1 MEILRFAQDDVSQM
15 ATRIVILGSGFGGTY
30 TARHLRRLT
39 RSRSDVEVT
48 LISRDNYFLMTPLLF
63 EAGSGVLEPRHAV
76 NPLRPLLKGVR
87 FVKAV
92 VQNVDFDGK
101 VVNVKPSEAE
111 EFSVP
116 YDQLVIAL
124 GGKTNTSIV
133 PGSDQAMRFK
143 HLADAILMRNHVI
156 ELFEQADVEVD
167 PQRKRAQLTFVIV
180 GAGLV
185 GVELIGELD
194 EFLDNLVRSYPRI
207 NREEIHLEL
216 IEAGPKILPE
226 LEPELGEYAKNVFTK
241 RGINVRVNTPV
252 KQIEPTRVHLPDGTV
267 IDSNTIVV
275 ATGVAP
281 NPLLKVFSLTKDKKG
296 RIVTEPT
303 MRVKER
309 PEVWALGDAAS
320 IPDPDGK
327 PYPPLAQHAIR
338 EARVLAQNILA
349 TIDNKP
355 IEPFVY
361 KSLGTLASLG
371 HFKGVGRVLKFHV
384 KGFFAWWIWRSYY
397 LFQMPRWN
405 RRFRI
410 MVDWTVA
417 LFFKN
422 DIVKLELFGISRESE
437 LHEDTR
443 EAKKPVA

>member
-1 MEILRFAQDDVSQM
+1 M
-15 ATRIVILGSGFGGTY
+15 ADAKKRIVILGSGFGGTY

-39 RSRSDVEVT
+39 RHRNDVEVT
-48 LISRDNYFLMTPLLF
+48 LVSRDNYFLMTPLLF

-92 VQNVDFDGK
+92 VKGLDFEKK
-101 VVNVKPSEAE
+101 VVHT
-111 EFSVP
+111 EFSEDENHDIE
-116 YDQLVIAL
+116 YDHLVIAL
-124 GGKTNTSIV
+124 GGVTNTSIV
-133 PGSDQAMRFK
+133 PGSDNAMRFK
-143 HLADAILMRNHVI
+143 TLADAILLRNHVI
-156 ELFEQADVEVD
+156 ELFERADVEPD
-167 PQRKRAQLTFVIV
+167 PKRKQALLTFVIV

-194 EFLDNLVRSYPRI
+194 EFLDHLSESYPHI
-207 NREEIHLEL
+207 DREQIRLEL

-226 LEPELGEYAKNVFTK
+226 LEPELGEYAKNVYIK
-241 RGINVRVNTPV
+241 RGINVRVGTPV
-252 KQIEPTRVHLPDGTV
+252 KEIEPTRIHLPDGTT
-267 IDSNTIVV
+267 IDSHTIVV

-281 NPLLKVFSLTKDKKG
+281 NPLLKDIAVEKDKKG

-303 MRVKER
+303 MRVKDR
-309 PEVWALGDAAS
+309 PELWALGDSAS
-320 IPDPDGK
+320 IPDPQGK

-338 EARVLAQNILA
+338 EARVLAHNILA
-349 TIDNKP
+349 AIDNQPLK
-355 IEPFVY
+355 PFVY
-361 KSLGTLASLG
+361 QSLGTLASLG

-384 KGFFAWWIWRSYY
+384 KGFVAWWIWRSYY

-410 MVDWTVA
+410 MIDWTVA
-417 LFFKN
+417 LLFKN

-437 LHEDTR
+437 LADDTR
-443 EAKKPVA
+443 EARKPDA

>member
-1 MEILRFAQDDVSQM
+1 MPK
-15 ATRIVILGSGFGGTY
+15 RIVILGSGFGGTY

-39 RSRSDVEVT
+39 RHRSDIEVT
-48 LISRDNYFLMTPLLF
+48 LVSRDNYFLMTPLLF

-92 VQNVDFDGK
+92 VQGVDLEK
-101 VVNVKPSEAE
+101 KIVRAEISEDEHHDIA
-111 EFSVP
+111 
-116 YDQLVIAL
+116 YDHLVIAL
-124 GGKTNTSIV
+124 GGVTNTSIV
-133 PGSDQAMRFK
+133 PGSDKAMRFK
-143 HLADAILMRNHVI
+143 SLADAILLRNHVI
-156 ELFEQADVEVD
+156 ELFERADVEPD
-167 PQRKRAQLTFVIV
+167 PKRKQALLTFVIV

-194 EFLDNLVRSYPRI
+194 EFLDHLSESYPNI
-207 NREEIHLEL
+207 DREQIRLEL

-226 LEPELGEYAKNVFTK
+226 LEPELGEYAKNVYTK
-241 RGINVRVNTPV
+241 RGINVRVGTPV
-252 KQIEPTRVHLPDGTV
+252 KQIEPTRIHLPDGTA
-267 IDSNTIVV
+267 IDSHTIVV

-281 NPLLKVFSLTKDKKG
+281 NPLLKDIAVEKDKKG
-296 RIVTEPT
+296 RVITEPT

-309 PEVWALGDAAS
+309 PELWALGDSAS
-320 IPDPDGK
+320 IPDPQGK

-338 EARVLAQNILA
+338 EARVLAGNILA
-349 TIDNKP
+349 AIDNQPLK
-355 IEPFVY
+355 PFVY
-361 KSLGTLASLG
+361 QSLGTLASLG

-384 KGFFAWWIWRSYY
+384 KGFVAWWIWRSYY

-410 MVDWTVA
+410 MIDWTVA
-417 LFFKN
+417 LLFKN

-437 LHEDTR
+437 LADDTR
-443 EAKKPVA
+443 EAGKPDA

>member
-1 MEILRFAQDDVSQM
+1 
-15 ATRIVILGSGFGGTY
+15 
-30 TARHLRRLT
+30 
-39 RSRSDVEVT
+39 
-48 LISRDNYFLMTPLLF
+48 
-63 EAGSGVLEPRHAV
+63 V
-76 NPLRPLLKGVR
+76 NPLRPLLKNVR

-92 VQNVDFDGK
+92 VQGIDLDKKIVRAA
-101 VVNVKPSEAE
+101 PSEDE
-111 EFSVP
+111 HYDIP
-116 YDQLVIAL
+116 YDHVVIAL
-124 GGKTNTSIV
+124 GGVTNTSIV
-133 PGSDQAMRFK
+133 PGSDKAMRFK
-143 HLADAILMRNHVI
+143 ALADAILLRNHVI
-156 ELFEQADVEVD
+156 ELFERADVEPD
-167 PQRKRAQLTFVIV
+167 PAKKRALLTFVIV

-194 EFLDNLVRSYPRI
+194 EFVDHLAESYPQI
-207 NREEIHLEL
+207 NSDEIHLEL

-252 KQIEPTRVHLPDGTV
+252 KQIEPTRVHLPDGTI
-267 IDSNTIVV
+267 IDAHTIVA

-281 NPLLKVFSLTKDKKG
+281 NPLLKDIAVTKDKKG

-303 MRVKER
+303 MRVKDR
-309 PEVWALGDAAS
+309 PEVWALGDSAS

-338 EARVLAQNILA
+338 EARVLANNIVASL
-349 TIDNKP
+349 DDRP
-355 IEPFVY
+355 LEPFVY

-384 KGFFAWWIWRSYY
+384 KGFVAWWIWRSYY

-405 RRFRI
+405 RRFRVMI
-410 MVDWTVA
+410 DWTVA
-417 LFFKN
+417 LLFKN

-443 EAKKPVA
+443 DAKKPDA